1 MNSHVPIETFENG
14 PDDAPSQETAQPSAA
29 APSAPPPDF
38 MGLGMEAFNDLRLE
52 IEDLHYTIDDIEA
65 IGGQKVARQVKRM
78 GMELDAFAPAVTF
91 IGQIKSG
98 KTTLVNAAAGRP
110 DLLPADV
117 NPWTSVVTS
126 VHLGHMRG
134 EDDPV
139 ASFTFFDDDE
149 WDRLIDKGGRIGE
162 LTERTGADKEQARI
176 AAQVQHMREKTKERL
191 GRRFEM
197 LLGQTHNYNAIE
209 DDLIQRYVCLGDDF
223 DDGNEM
229 NRQGQ
234 FADITKSAELH
245 FEAPFLP
252 VPLTL
257 RDTPGMN
264 DTFLMREQ
272 ITISAI
278 RESRVCVVV
287 LSAHQALN
295 TVDMGL
301 IRLISSVKS
310 KEIILFINRVDE
322 LADPMNEIP
331 EIRDGLLKTLAE
343 KNGPEDPLM
352 IFGSAYWANMALL
365 DQVDTMAQASQ
376 ASMDAFSAMFPDG
389 ALDAMDQRSRAWVLS
404 GLPQLYTAMGDRIGE
419 APGAKMLAHIRRKS
433 ANIVQS
439 LRASSSIVSLS
450 TNSDQILKMPIEE
463 VEETIREISQTA
475 HRKLDLTLQD
485 LFGSFSS
492 RVDQANS
499 RYTARALDA
508 LIKHLEENGDE
519 TVWNY
524 SADGLRS
531 LMRTAYTVMSTRFRK
546 NVEQVLREVS
556 QDMTDAIT
564 RMFDVEAKNFKV
576 TPPEV
581 PELPAPVGLAQ
592 TIALDVSTSMW
603 RKWWAKRKGYRAY
616 AADFQ
621 ALIEAET
628 EPMLNDLKGRQIE
641 DVRSL
646 AQTMMIDFLEEQANL
661 ILDIC
666 DKVQVDIEDLHDL
679 FGVASQE
686 QREELFSILMGEL
699 NINFAL
705 EDEQ

>member
-1 MNSHVPIETFENG
+1 MSWP
-14 PDDAPSQETAQPSAA
+14 
-29 APSAPPPDF
+29 
-38 MGLGMEAFNDLRLE
+38 
-52 IEDLHYTIDDIEA
+52 
-65 IGGQKVARQVKRM
+65 
-78 GMELDAFAPAVTF
+78 
-91 IGQIKSG
+91 
-98 KTTLVNAAAGRP
+98 
-110 DLLPADV
+110 
-117 NPWTSVVTS
+117 
-126 VHLGHMRG
+126 
-134 EDDPV
+134 
-139 ASFTFFDDDE
+139 
-149 WDRLIDKGGRIGE
+149 
-162 LTERTGADKEQARI
+162 
-176 AAQVQHMREKTKERL
+176 
-191 GRRFEM
+191 
-197 LLGQTHNYNAIE
+197 
-209 DDLIQRYVCLGDDF
+209 
-223 DDGNEM
+223 
-229 NRQGQ
+229 
-234 FADITKSAELH
+234 
-245 FEAPFLP
+245 
-252 VPLTL
+252 
-257 RDTPGMN
+257 
-264 DTFLMREQ
+264 
-272 ITISAI
+272 
-278 RESRVCVVV
+278 
-287 LSAHQALN
+287 
-295 TVDMGL
+295 
-301 IRLISSVKS
+301 
-310 KEIILFINRVDE
+310 
-322 LADPMNEIP
+322 DPMNEIP